1 MGVIQHTTVAN
12 PPGGSET
19 SGRVLKVAVGSLN
32 QVKIRAVAG
41 VIHRVWPAA
50 EVLGVDVNSG
60 VPDQP
65 HGDEEAI
72 SGAVRRA
79 QVARQEAGADY
90 GVGLEGGVSH
100 TARGTY
106 TNAWCAIVAR
116 DGAISVGGSVAMPLP
131 PRVAARLR
139 QGWEL
144 GDAMDELTGM
154 KDTKQKMGAV
164 GILTDGLFDRERA
177 YQTIVAY
184 ALTKHLHPEWYAE

>member
-1 MGVIQHTTVAN
+1 MRI
-12 PPGGSET
+12 
-19 SGRVLKVAVGSLN
+19 AVGSLN
-32 QVKIRAVAG
+32 NVKIRAVTA
-41 VIHRVWPAA
+41 VMHRVWPEAQ
-50 EVLGVDVNSG
+50 VMGIDVNSG

-79 QVARQEAGADY
+79 QIALDKTQADL
-90 GVGLEGGVSH
+90 GVGLEGGVSE

-116 DGAISVGGSVAMPLP
+116 DGTTSVGGSVAMPLP

-144 GDAMDELTGM
+144 GQAMDELTGLE
-154 KDTKQKMGAV
+154 DTTKKMGAV
-164 GILTDGLFDRERA
+164 GILTNGLFDRERA

-184 ALTKHLHPEWYAE
+184 ALTRHLHPEWYAEP